1 MNQKNSSDSVIP
13 GPGFAFPA
21 VRFNR
26 SGVTF
31 LTRNP
36 TTGSAGPVVRYW
48 IPASAGMTWL
58 SIVFNM
64 TDY

>member
-1 MNQKNSSDSVIP
+1 MTQKGSSDSVIP
-13 GPGFAFPA
+13 G
-21 VRFNR
+21 
-26 SGVTF
+26 

-48 IPASAGMTWL
+48 IPAFAGMTWL